1 MGIAGESVDA
11 VIRIRVQRLD
21 PLTGIA
27 ASETGA
33 ELGFEGWME
42 LIGAVANL
50 IGSPDRPDVMISGP
64 PACPRSRESN
74 READPPTTSE
84 RTYVADVAGRYPPIE
99 HSSG

>member
-33 ELGFEGWME
+33 EVGFEGWME

-50 IGSPDRPDVMISGP
+50 IGSPDRPDIMDQRAATMS
-64 PACPRSRESN
+64 
-74 READPPTTSE
+74 SE
-84 RTYVADVAGRYPPIE
+84 QRIE
-99 HSSG
+99 P

>member
-1 MGIAGESVDA
+1 MGIAGESGDA

-50 IGSPDRPDVMISGP
+50 IGSSDRPDIMDQRAASLSSQ
-64 PACPRSRESN
+64 PR
-74 READPPTTSE
+74 
-84 RTYVADVAGRYPPIE
+84 IE
-99 HSSG
+99 P

>member
-50 IGSPDRPDVMISGP
+50 IGSPDRPDIMDQRAASM
-64 PACPRSRESN
+64 S
-74 READPPTTSE
+74 SE
-84 RTYVADVAGRYPPIE
+84 QRIE
-99 HSSG
+99 P

>member
-1 MGIAGESVDA
+1 MGIAGESGDA

-33 ELGFEGWME
+33 EVGFEGWME

-50 IGSPDRPDVMISGP
+50 IGSPDRPVTMDQRAASMS
-64 PACPRSRESN
+64 
-74 READPPTTSE
+74 SE
-84 RTYVADVAGRYPPIE
+84 HRIE
-99 HSSG
+99 P

>member
-50 IGSPDRPDVMISGP
+50 IGSPDRLDTMDQRAASM
-64 PACPRSRESN
+64 S
-74 READPPTTSE
+74 SE
-84 RTYVADVAGRYPPIE
+84 QRIE
-99 HSSG
+99 P

>member
-50 IGSPDRPDVMISGP
+50 IGSPDRPDTMDQRAASM
-64 PACPRSRESN
+64 S
-74 READPPTTSE
+74 SE
-84 RTYVADVAGRYPPIE
+84 QRIE
-99 HSSG
+99 P

>member
-1 MGIAGESVDA
+1 MGIAGESGDA

-50 IGSPDRPDVMISGP
+50 IGSSDRPDIMDQRAASLSSE
-64 PACPRSRESN
+64 PR
-74 READPPTTSE
+74 
-84 RTYVADVAGRYPPIE
+84 IE
-99 HSSG
+99 P

>member
-11 VIRIRVQRLD
+11 VIRIRVQRRD

-50 IGSPDRPDVMISGP
+50 IGSPDRPDIMDQRAASM
-64 PACPRSRESN
+64 S
-74 READPPTTSE
+74 SE
-84 RTYVADVAGRYPPIE
+84 QRIE
-99 HSSG
+99 P

>member
-1 MGIAGESVDA
+1 MGIAGESGDA

-33 ELGFEGWME
+33 EFGFEGWME

-50 IGSPDRPDVMISGP
+50 IGSPDHPDIMDQRAASM
-64 PACPRSRESN
+64 S
-74 READPPTTSE
+74 SE
-84 RTYVADVAGRYPPIE
+84 QRIE
-99 HSSG
+99 P

>member
-1 MGIAGESVDA
+1 MGIAGESGDA

-33 ELGFEGWME
+33 EFGFEGWME

-50 IGSPDRPDVMISGP
+50 IGSPDRPDIMDQRAASM
-64 PACPRSRESN
+64 S
-74 READPPTTSE
+74 SE
-84 RTYVADVAGRYPPIE
+84 QRIE
-99 HSSG
+99 P

>member
-50 IGSPDRPDVMISGP
+50 IGSSDRPDIMDQRAASLSSQ
-64 PACPRSRESN
+64 PR
-74 READPPTTSE
+74 
-84 RTYVADVAGRYPPIE
+84 IE
-99 HSSG
+99 P

>member
-33 ELGFEGWME
+33 EVGFEGWME

-50 IGSPDRPDVMISGP
+50 IGSPDRPDTMDQRAASM
-64 PACPRSRESN
+64 S
-74 READPPTTSE
+74 SE
-84 RTYVADVAGRYPPIE
+84 QRIE
-99 HSSG
+99 P